1 MLKVLAAIVA
11 LLQAIPA
18 LSRLVDQLCDAWKSA
33 QAAKRRDA
41 KKDANHEA
49 VYGDKPPPP
58 PSGN

>member
-1 MLKVLAAIVA
+1 MLKVLAALVA

-18 LSRLVDQLCDAWKSA
+18 LSKLVDQFADAWKSA

-49 VYGDKPPPP
+49 VYGDNPPPQP
-58 PSGN
+58 